1 MWSRR
6 GVRMGACGRRLSDGR
21 AGFRGMIRE
30 NVAPA
35 QPPLVLIV
43 EDNPILSMDLAELLE
58 EWNYAVCGIA
68 RSGRAALEL
77 AALHKPELALV
88 DVGLAG
94 GMDGID
100 LAVVLRRDFALPS
113 IIVTGALDAELAER
127 AKPARPVGFLSKPY
141 MPGELEKV
149 LREAWGS
156 SLQGV
161 TS

>member
-1 MWSRR
+1 MADR
-6 GVRMGACGRRLSDGR
+6 D
-21 AGFRGMIRE
+21 FRGTIRADA
-30 NVAPA
+30 APA

-43 EDNPILSMDLAELLE
+43 EDNPILSMDLAELLA

-68 RSGRAALEL
+68 HSGSAALAL
-77 AALHKPELALV
+77 AARCKPALALV
-88 DVGLAG
+88 DVGLGG

-100 LAVVLRRDFALPS
+100 LAVLLRRDFALPS
-113 IIVTGALDAELAER
+113 IIVTGALDEELAER

-149 LREAWGS
+149 LREAWGP